1 MANGLTDGQ
10 TEQSADHHTVDRTDR
25 ERIEG
30 EERKQTDRTSHCI
43 GWPGIVLSVELH
55 QCENYK

>member
-30 EERKQTDRTSHCI
+30 EERKQNRQDISLHWLAWHCVVSRA
-43 GWPGIVLSVELH
+43 PSVREL
-55 QCENYK
+55 